1 MRWTRRARRLHV
13 ERFRIKAVRE
23 GIVHKK
29 VGDGQKVRVVKVGDA
44 VVLQGAEGVGIAQFI
59 PQLSEDVEAAL
70 GPLLSECT
78 LKMVHEV
85 SDDVIIVEHPA
96 PWWGVPLIG

>member
-1 MRWTRRARRLHV
+1 MHV

-23 GIVHKK
+23 GVVHKK
-29 VGDGQKVRVVKVGDA
+29 VGDGQKVWVVRIGDA
-44 VVLQGAEGVGIAQFI
+44 VALQGAEVVGIAQFI

-70 GPLLSECT
+70 RPLLSECT
-78 LKMVHEV
+78 LKMAREI